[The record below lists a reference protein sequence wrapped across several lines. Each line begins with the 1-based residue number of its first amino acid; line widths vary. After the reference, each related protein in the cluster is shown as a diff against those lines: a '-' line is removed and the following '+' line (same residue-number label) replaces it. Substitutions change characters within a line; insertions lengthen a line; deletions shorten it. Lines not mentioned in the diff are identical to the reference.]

1 MQDQTHLEQE
11 TSASLGA
18 IALSI
23 LNHAIISLTH
33 QDSKL
38 IECCLTCQLPL
49 EIYQTIEKNGLLN
62 LKAELCSQSVT
73 FSPNTE
79 ITLKATLHPD
89 RLPDIPETT
98 PETALQYLQQ
108 LSQTQP
114 DHPLLNLD
122 NWFTLSA
129 YQGEVG
135 YTTLWA
141 TLNPSK
147 LAAGTINEEELT
159 QSLSQ
164 FLTNLTETE
173 LTKASDQFF
182 QELFSDFT
190 NIFKLDDRNKIDEH
204 PITNAMIV
212 FFTNDDWTFTKI
224 QGKPILQMGYQGE
237 NGQWLCYA
245 RANEDPQQF
254 GFYSICPS
262 LVPDDRK
269 LAIAEFIT
277 RANAGMVIGNF
288 ELNFSSGEIL
298 YKTSIDVE
306 GDRLSAALIKRL
318 VYTNIAIVDQY
329 LRIIQAV
336 LDGTSPID
344 AIQAI
349 EQPDLTRA

>member
-1 MQDQTHLEQE
+1 M
-11 TSASLGA
+11 
-18 IALSI
+18 IA
-23 LNHAIISLTH
+23 
-33 QDSKL
+33 
-38 IECCLTCQLPL
+38 
-49 EIYQTIEKNGLLN
+49 
-62 LKAELCSQSVT
+62 
-73 FSPNTE
+73 
-79 ITLKATLHPD
+79 
-89 RLPDIPETT
+89 
-98 PETALQYLQQ
+98 
-108 LSQTQP
+108 
-114 DHPLLNLD
+114 
-122 NWFTLSA
+122 
-129 YQGEVG
+129 
-135 YTTLWA
+135 
-141 TLNPSK
+141 
-147 LAAGTINEEELT
+147 
-159 QSLSQ
+159 
-164 FLTNLTETE
+164 
-173 LTKASDQFF
+173 
-182 QELFSDFT
+182 
-190 NIFKLDDRNKIDEH
+190 
-204 PITNAMIV
+204 

-262 LVPDDRK
+262 VVPDDRQ